1 MDRVYRIHSPVLLV
15 PLRLCGRQGY
25 TMGEN
30 AISLSPNARLV
41 LEKRYLKKDTSGRT
55 IESPE
60 DMFIRIA
67 KNVASADLIY
77 NEKTDIASIEE
88 QFYTLLTSLQFMPNS
103 PALMNAGRDLQQL
116 FACFVLPVE
125 DSIES
130 IFDAVKQA
138 ALIHKSGG
146 GTGFS
151 FSRIR
156 PKNDG
161 VSTSGGCASGPIS
174 FMKVF
179 NEATEAINQGG
190 FRRGANMAVLRV
202 DHPDIIDFIQS
213 KRFEGV
219 LTNFNISIGITN
231 AFMHAVEK
239 NQDFS
244 LINPRTKAVVKVINA
259 NELFEQIVHSA
270 WENGEPGILFLDTI
284 NAANPTPLIGE
295 IEGTNPCGEQPLL
308 PFEACVL
315 GSINLSEIVK
325 LKNGKY
331 ETDWDCLESVVQLAV
346 HFLDNVID
354 VSRYP
359 LPQIEYL
366 TKGNRKIGLGI
377 MGFADLLIKMGI
389 PYNSEEAIQFT
400 DKLMY
405 FFSQKTNEAS
415 IKLATE
421 RGVFPNYYKSIYAQ
435 KDGLKFRNATRTTI
449 APTGTISIIA
459 NCSSGIEPLFA
470 IAYKRHVLVEDGL
483 PEIHP
488 YFVEI
493 AKKRGF
499 YSERLIEDV
508 SKEGSVQNIKNVP
521 EDVKRIFITA
531 MDVPPEQHVKIQ
543 ATCQKYID
551 SGVSKTINFPKE
563 AAVDEVRKV
572 FLLAYKSGCKGITVY
587 RDKSRMSQVL
597 SIECT
602 CTKQLVNKESVTP

>member
-1 MDRVYRIHSPVLLV
+1 MR
-15 PLRLCGRQGY
+15 
-25 TMGEN
+25 EN
-30 AISLSPNARLV
+30 TISLSPNARLI
-41 LEKRYLKKDTSGRT
+41 LEKRYLKKDASCHPV
-55 IESPE
+55 ESPE
-60 DMFIRIA
+60 DMFRRIA
-67 KNVASADLIY
+67 KNIASAELIY
-77 NEKTDIASIEE
+77 NKKADVSSLEE
-88 QFYTLLTSLQFMPNS
+88 QFYNLLASLQFMPNS
-103 PALMNAGRDLQQL
+103 PTLMNAGRDFQQL
-116 FACFVLPVE
+116 FACFVLPIE

-130 IFDAVKQA
+130 IFDAVKHA
-138 ALIHKSGG
+138 AIIHKSGG

-161 VSTSGGCASGPIS
+161 VSTSGGYASGPIS

-202 DHPDIIDFIQS
+202 DHPDIVDFIQAKKS
-213 KRFEGV
+213 EGV

-231 AFMHAVEK
+231 AFMHAVDK
-239 NQDFS
+239 NSGFP
-244 LINPRTKAVVKVINA
+244 LINPRTRVVVKTINA
-259 NELFEQIVHSA
+259 NELFEQIVRSA

-284 NAANPTPLIGE
+284 NAANPTPHMGE

-315 GSINLSEIVK
+315 GSINLAKMVK
-325 LKNGKY
+325 IKNECF
-331 ETDWDCLESVVQLAV
+331 ETDWDCLESAIQLAV
-346 HFLDNVID
+346 RFLDNVID
-354 VSRYP
+354 VSKYP

-389 PYNSEEAIQFT
+389 PYNSGEAIQFT
-400 DKLMY
+400 DKLMC
-405 FFSQKTNEAS
+405 FFSQKANEVS
-415 IKLATE
+415 IKLAKE
-421 RGVFPNYYKSIYAQ
+421 RDVFPNYQKSIYAQ
-435 KDGLKFRNATRTTI
+435 KEGLKFRNATRTTI

-470 IAYKRHVLVEDGL
+470 IAYKRHVLIEDGL

-488 YFVEI
+488 LFVEV

-499 YSERLIEDV
+499 YSEKLLDEV
-508 SKEGSVQNIKNVP
+508 SKEGSIQNIKGIP
-521 EDVKRIFITA
+521 GDVKRIFITA
-531 MDVPPEQHVKIQ
+531 RDVSPEQHVKIQ

-551 SGVSKTINFPKE
+551 SGVSKTINFSKE
-563 AAVDEVRKV
+563 ATVDDVRKV
-572 FLLAYKSGCKGITVY
+572 FLLAYKNGCKGITVY

-597 SIECT
+597 SVECT
-602 CTKQLVNKESVTP
+602 CAKQLVTKNSITA